1 MENDKISPLEATMR
15 GLTNVQDCLAPE
27 LRLAIDSDSRKK
39 SPLVLVVE
47 DYSDAREM
55 MCVMLNT
62 LGYEVIEAQ
71 DGVQAVELA
80 IQFRPDLILLDINLP
95 LMDGFQAAS
104 LIRRQ
109 PETSNIPII
118 ACTAHS
124 QASWRKKAQE
134 SGCNDFL
141 RKPVDFNELELL
153 LKRYSPL

>member
-1 MENDKISPLEATMR
+1 M
-15 GLTNVQDCLAPE
+15 
-27 LRLAIDSDSRKK
+27 
-39 SPLVLVVE
+39 VVE

-124 QASWRKKAQE
+124 QTSWRKKAQE
-134 SGCNDFL
+134 SGCNDFR